1 MKNET
6 LKKANKL
13 VATMAKYQQEM
24 DTLRGM
30 KQILSSAPDAP
41 FYIMYEPTQ
50 KKILIP
56 RTRSLALINDA
67 LDEYVALLTAVQTD
81 LAAL

>member
-1 MKNET
+1 MLTVTINQ
-6 LKKANKL
+6 ANKL

-30 KQILSSAPDAP
+30 KQILASTPDAP

-50 KKILIP
+50 KKVLIP
-56 RTRSLALINDA
+56 RTRALILINDA
-67 LDEYVALLTAVQTD
+67 LDKYIALLTAAQTD